1 MPTDDPLDPP
11 SVRTRAMIPVA
22 TITLA
27 MLAYGDVDAVTGGE
41 AVRQRE
47 QSKLPRYLRSERLHL
62 DHAGARPKD
71 CFRCHGE
78 RATCPMHTGNWP
90 ACPHAK

>member
-1 MPTDDPLDPP
+1 MPTDDPPP
-11 SVRTRAMIPVA
+11 VRTRAMIPVA

-27 MLAYGDVDAVTGGE
+27 MLAYGDVDAVTGEGE
-41 AVRQRE
+41 AVRRRRE

-62 DHAGARPKD
+62 DQTGARPKD

-78 RATCPMHTGNWP
+78 RANCPMHTGNWR
-90 ACPHAK
+90 ACPHAM